1 MTLEK
6 PLNFS
11 FGPLRFWK
19 SHLEMAIILIPISQG
34 YCEGYKNNTIKVC
47 PNSKQYSFYSQCKR
61 IPVCLLK
68 LNNNS
73 GRLYTRQGLI
83 LPSISSVQSLSRVQL
98 FTTSWAA
105 AHQDSRPSPTP
116 TACSNACPLSQWCH
130 PTIMS
135 SVVPFSSCPQSF
147 PAPGSFP
154 MNQFF
159 ASGGQSIGVSA
170 SVLPMNIQVDFLQD

>member
-116 TACSNACPLSQWCH
+116 TACLNACPLSQ
-130 PTIMS
+130 
-135 SVVPFSSCPQSF
+135 
-147 PAPGSFP
+147 
-154 MNQFF
+154 
-159 ASGGQSIGVSA
+159 
-170 SVLPMNIQVDFLQD
+170 